1 MAFKMKGS
9 SYKMGGHKTKATMA
23 YMKNMKSP
31 LEQAS
36 VDHQEIKDRL
46 KGEDLTE
53 AERQAILAKL
63 KAAYEKEKE
72 EESKEKAPTE
82 MKSPMKDQRGTHIK
96 EDKKQHTDADHTWE
110 SQGAPAKK

>member
-9 SYKMGGHKTKATMA
+9 AFKLNNVATKSAL
-23 YMKNMKSP
+23 KQK
-31 LEQAS
+31 
-36 VDHQEIKDRL
+36 VKHQEIKDRL

-53 AERQAILAKL
+53 AERLAILAKL
-63 KAAYEKEKE
+63 KAEFEKEKE

-110 SQGAPAKK
+110 SHGAPAKK